1 MSRENVETF
10 KLVLETVGELS
21 SGPDSLIALADP
33 EIEWR
38 SFFAALLPTGEY
50 HGHDGLREYVKDLS
64 EAWEDLRVEVDGVLD
79 AGEIVVGLGRIHF
92 RGRSG
97 GVESPSEA
105 GWMMRFRDGRVVRFR
120 AFRDP
125 GAALEAVGLVK

>member
-1 MSRENVETF
+1 MSQQNVEIF
-10 KLVLETVGELS
+10 RRVLDTVGELS
-21 SGPDSLIALADP
+21 SGPDGLIALADP

-64 EAWEDLRVEVDGVLD
+64 EAWEDLRVELDDALD
-79 AGEIVVGLGRIHF
+79 AGEIVVGIGRIHF

-97 GVESPSEA
+97 GVESDSEA
-105 GWMMRFRDGRVVRFR
+105 GWMMKFRDGKVVQFR

-125 GAALEAVGLVK
+125 VAALETVGLSD